1 MQKVYLTRDGL
12 QKIEEELRLWKTKRL
27 PEMLKQVAAAREHGD
42 LSENAEYHAARE
54 ELTRIHAKIYQLEQT
69 LFHVHLV
76 DENSIDTDQ
85 VRILTTVR
93 IQDHS
98 KNQQRQYTLVAQ
110 EEADPTIGKIS
121 VQSPVGRGLIGKKAG
136 DRVTIQI
143 PAGKVEWTILEI
155 LPPGTTGG
163 SDNGNPST
171 T

>member
-1 MQKVYLTRDGL
+1 
-12 QKIEEELRLWKTKRL
+12 
-27 PEMLKQVAAAREHGD
+27 MLKQVAEAREHGD

-54 ELTRIHAKIYQLEQT
+54 ELTRIHAKIYKLEQT
-69 LFHVHLV
+69 LSNVQLI

-93 IQDHS
+93 IQEHS
-98 KNQQRQYTLVAQ
+98 KKQQRQYTLVAQ

-121 VQSPVGRGLIGKKAG
+121 VQSPVGRGLIGKKVG

-155 LPPGTTGG
+155 LPPRTSGG
-163 SDNGNPST
+163 S
-171 T
+171 